1 MVDYRK
7 LTWKGLFT
15 PEFSHLLLLLY
26 WPLFGILFFVV
37 ERVWIRDSYFVTH
50 CFLDAHIPFCELFV
64 IPYFFW
70 FVFLIGMHIYT
81 LLFDVDTFRKL
92 MRFIMLTYTASLV
105 IYVLFPNCQEFRPAV
120 MPRDNILTRV
130 VSFLYGFD
138 TNTNVCPS
146 LHVVGSM
153 AVLSAAWNSRHFSTR
168 PWRIAFTVAAV
179 LISISTLFLRQH
191 SVVDLLAALP
201 ICYAAYVRVY
211 GRRKQYVKERANS
224 F

>member
-7 LTWKGLFT
+7 LTWKGLRG

-26 WPLFGILFFVV
+26 WPVFGILFFLV
-37 ERVWIRDSYFVTH
+37 ERVWIREGYFATH
-50 CFLDAHIPFCELFV
+50 CPLDNLIPFCELFV

-70 FVFLIGMHIYT
+70 FLFLIGIHIYT
-81 LLFDVDTFRKL
+81 LLFDVETFRKL
-92 MRFIMLTYTASLV
+92 MRYIMLTYTASLI
-105 IYVLFPNCQEFRPAV
+105 IYVVFPNCQEFRPVV
-120 MPRDNILTRV
+120 MPRDNVFTRV
-130 VSFLYGFD
+130 VSFLYSFD

-168 PWRIAFTVAAV
+168 PWRIAFTVAAL

-201 ICYAAYVRVY
+201 ICYVAYVRVY
-211 GRRKQYVKERANS
+211 GRKGRQYVKAKA
-224 F
+224 